1 MVSDRPY
8 RAGRSVEETVRI
20 LQAGA
25 GKQWDPELVTQFLAE
40 LAIIAGLTAA

>member
-8 RAGRSVEETVRI
+8 RAGRSVAETVRI

-25 GKQWDPELVTQFLAE
+25 GKQWDPDLISLFLAE
-40 LAIIAGLTAA
+40 LANIVGVTAA